1 MGSTYGVLLA
11 AGASTRMG
19 EDKMFLK
26 IGTKTVVERAMEAMQ
41 QSGCFERV
49 LVVCRNQD
57 RELIG
62 AFAHRIFGGSFALI
76 EGGSERQHSVA
87 NALSAITDA
96 EIVAVHDAARCFAEP
111 QLFCDCVE
119 AARAYGAAAV
129 GVRTHDTVKTV
140 EDEIITG
147 TLDRSR
153 LVSIHTPQAARVE
166 LLKDAH
172 EKARAQAFLGT
183 DESSLL
189 ERMGVPVRL
198 VESKYSNIK
207 ITTQEDLMAGQ
218 QIAHG
223 KYRCGTGYDAHR
235 LVPGLPLYLGGVKV
249 PHTHGLSGHS
259 DADVLLHAII
269 DALLGA
275 AAAGDIGHH
284 FPPTETY
291 RGISSIKLLERT
303 YEIITEMGFV
313 IVNVDA
319 TVIMQKPRLAPYVQQ
334 MRESIAATLQTAI
347 ENVSV
352 KATTT
357 EGMGFEGQ
365 QQGVS
370 AMATASLLG

>member
-1 MGSTYGVLLA
+1 
-11 AGASTRMG
+11 MG
-19 EDKMFLK
+19 EDKLFLK
-26 IGTKTVVERAMEAMQ
+26 IGTKTVIERAMEAMQ
-41 QSGCFERV
+41 QSGCFDRFF
-49 LVVCRNQD
+49 VVCRNQD
-57 RELIG
+57 RDIIG
-62 AFAHRIFGGSFALI
+62 AFAHRIFGDSFTLV
-76 EGGSERQHSVA
+76 EGGSERQYSVA
-87 NALSAITDA
+87 NALCAITDA
-96 EIVAVHDAARCFAEP
+96 GIVAVHDAARCFAEP

-119 AARAYGAAAV
+119 AAREFGAAAA

-140 EDEIITG
+140 AGETITG
-147 TLDRSR
+147 TLDRSK
-153 LVSIHTPQAARVE
+153 LISIHTPQAARVD

-172 EKARAQAFLGT
+172 EKARAQGFLGT

-189 ERMGVPVRL
+189 ERLNIPVRL
-198 VESKYSNIK
+198 VESKYNNIK
-207 ITTQEDLMAGQ
+207 ITVQEDIMAGQ
-218 QIAHG
+218 QLANG

-269 DALLGA
+269 DAMLGA

-303 YEIITEMGFV
+303 YEIITEMGFTV
-313 IVNVDA
+313 VNIDA
-319 TVIMQKPRLAPYVQQ
+319 TVIMQKPRLAPFVSQ
-334 MRESIAATLQTAI
+334 MRANIAATLQTSI

-370 AMATASLLG
+370 AMAVASLLG